1 MKVFVLEFSVET
13 ACPSMKVVYQMYGP
27 SSVDSQLSVA
37 CVGPTSS
44 TSTCGFVGAAICPG
58 NVTVTA
64 LLELD
69 RFPAASLA

>member
-1 MKVFVLEFSVET
+1 MSI
-13 ACPSMKVVYQMYGP
+13 VYQMNEP
-27 SSVDSQLSVA
+27 SSVDDQLSDA

-44 TSTCGFVGAAICPG
+44 APTSGFVGATISPG

-69 RFPAASLA
+69 TLPAASLA